1 MSNFLKKELH
11 LAIIWQKGRHKE
23 KEIIDL
29 ISKQFELLEQYK
41 FNWDKNL
48 FSKSLSSFYGTNL
61 PLNSKK
67 EKHCGNGEFLLLTF
81 YDNKP
86 RYDFVET
93 SRGSEKV
100 NLNVFE
106 LKSKCR
112 HITEGGHKIHTTNS
126 SSETNHDLTLL
137 FGVNYSA
144 YEKLLNK
151 KKINP
156 YDQKNV
162 INNTPREII
171 GINGWDSLEQLFY
184 VLNNTIDYVVLRNFE
199 NLPNQIKDH
208 EDIDF
213 LVRDLNQIIYITNAS
228 KIFDQKN
235 RVHFKLKVA
244 DKDVLVDFRFV
255 GDGYYDLNW
264 QNDLLDNKIL
274 LRNSYYVP
282 SNEDYFYSLI
292 YHVLIHKFFIIADYP
307 LKLKNIYKK
316 LSIYDERKCN
326 FDDYLILLERFLNRK
341 NYIYT
346 KPQDPSVYFDEK
358 YIDYKKYLY
367 KLADLNFEKISPF
380 LINEW
385 KNSSQQIYFL
395 AEDKNREFFFIKIGG
410 IFDSVRREY
419 RIINELKR
427 INEKYFPDVFLYRFT
442 PDIKY
447 IIMKKIEGDRLDY
460 LFRSSLIKKKKQEYL
475 KNLYNGLFTILKT
488 LHKNKIVHRD
498 IRPEN
503 LIIKKDGTPILIDFQ
518 FAVDVNRKLYKEY
531 KIVVKNPRYIVTLG
545 REYKKNRY
553 HWDDAFSFK
562 KIFDYFD
569 FIEDIEFLK
578 VKKEINRLIGVHEII
593 SVRKNLFSKNFI
605 LIKNY
610 CRSKLSLIKKNIKN
624 KVS

>member
-1 MSNFLKKELH
+1 MKNVFSKKELH
-11 LAIIWQKGRHKE
+11 LAIVWQRGRHKE
-23 KEIIDL
+23 QEIAKY
-29 ISKQFELLEQYK
+29 ISNQFELLEQYK
-41 FNWDKNL
+41 INWNKDSFN
-48 FSKSLSSFYGTNL
+48 KSLSSFYGANL
-61 PLNSKK
+61 PVNSKK
-67 EKHCGNGEFLLLTF
+67 EKHCGNGEFLLITF

-86 RYDFVET
+86 KYGFVET

-100 NLNVFE
+100 NLNVFA

-112 HITEGGHKIHTTNS
+112 EITGGGHKIHTTNS
-126 SSETNHDLTLL
+126 PKETNHDLILL
-137 FGVNYSA
+137 LGVNYQD
-144 YEKLLNK
+144 YEKLIIENK
-151 KKINP
+151 NNHNNSI
-156 YDQKNV
+156 NV
-162 INNTPREII
+162 IKNTPKETI
-171 GINGWDSLEQLFY
+171 GSNGWDNLEQLFY

-213 LVRDLNQIIYITNAS
+213 LVRDLNQIIYVTNAS

-244 DKDVLVDFRFV
+244 DKDILVDFRFV

-292 YHVLIHKFFIIADYP
+292 YHVLIHKYFIVADYP

-316 LSIYDERKCN
+316 LSIYDEKKCN
-326 FDDYLILLERFLNRK
+326 FDDYLILLERFLNKK

-395 AEDKNREFFFIKIGG
+395 AENNNREFFFIKIGG

-427 INEKYFPDVFLYRFT
+427 INEKYFPDVFLYRFS

-460 LFRSSLIKKKKQEYL
+460 LFRSSLIKKKEKEYL
-475 KNLYNGLFTILKT
+475 KNLYSGLFTILKT

-518 FAVDVNRKLYKEY
+518 FAIDVNRKLYKEY
-531 KIVVKNPRYIVTLG
+531 KIVVKNPKYIATLG

-553 HWDDAFSFK
+553 HWDDAYSFK
-562 KIFDYFD
+562 KILDNFD
-569 FIEDIEFLK
+569 FIKDSEFEELK
-578 VKKEINRLIGVHEII
+578 EKINKLIGKYEII
-593 SVRKNLFSKNFI
+593 SIRKNLFSKTI
-605 LIKNY
+605 VLLKNY
-610 CRSKLSLIKKNIKN
+610 YRNKLNIIKMRN
-624 KVS
+624 KKY

>member
-1 MSNFLKKELH
+1 MKNVFSKKELH
-11 LAIIWQKGRHKE
+11 LAIVWQRGRNKE
-23 KEIIDL
+23 QEIAKY
-29 ISKQFELLEQYK
+29 ISNQFELLEQYK
-41 FNWDKNL
+41 INWNKDSFN
-48 FSKSLSSFYGTNL
+48 KSLSSFYGANL
-61 PLNSKK
+61 PVNSKK
-67 EKHCGNGEFLLLTF
+67 EKHCGNGEFLLITF

-86 RYDFVET
+86 KYGFVET

-100 NLNVFE
+100 NLNVFA

-112 HITEGGHKIHTTNS
+112 EITGGGHKIHTTNS
-126 SSETNHDLTLL
+126 PKETNHDLILL
-137 FGVNYSA
+137 LGVNYQD
-144 YEKLLNK
+144 YEKLIIENK
-151 KKINP
+151 NNHNNSI
-156 YDQKNV
+156 NV
-162 INNTPREII
+162 IKNTPKETI
-171 GINGWDSLEQLFY
+171 GSNGWDNLEQLFY

-213 LVRDLNQIIYITNAS
+213 LVRDLNQIIYVTNAS

-244 DKDVLVDFRFV
+244 DKDILADFRFV

-292 YHVLIHKFFIIADYP
+292 YHVLIHKYFIVADYP

-316 LSIYDERKCN
+316 LSIYDEKKCN
-326 FDDYLILLERFLNRK
+326 FDDYLILLEQFLNKK

-346 KPQDPSVYFDEK
+346 KPQDPSVYFDEQ
-358 YIDYKKYLY
+358 YINYKKYLY
-367 KLADLNFEKISPF
+367 KLSDLSFKKILPF
-380 LINEW
+380 LVNEW
-385 KNSSQQIYFL
+385 KNGSQQIYFV

-419 RIINELKR
+419 RIIKELKR

-442 PDIKY
+442 PNIKY
-447 IIMKKIEGDRLDY
+447 IIMKKIDGDRLDY
-460 LFRSSLIKKKKQEYL
+460 LFRSSLIKTKNQEYL
-475 KNLYNGLFTILKT
+475 KNLFNGILTILKT
-488 LHKNKIVHRD
+488 LHKTKIVHRD

-531 KIVVKNPRYIVTLG
+531 KIVVKNPKYIATLG

-553 HWDDAFSFK
+553 HWDDAYSFK
-562 KIFDYFD
+562 KILDNFD
-569 FIEDIEFLK
+569 FIKDSEFEELK
-578 VKKEINRLIGVHEII
+578 EKINKLIGKYEII
-593 SVRKNLFSKNFI
+593 SIRKNLFSKTI
-605 LIKNY
+605 VLLKNY
-610 CRSKLSLIKKNIKN
+610 YRNKLNIIKMRN
-624 KVS
+624 KKY